1 MLLGYKLDGLV
12 VFFAQH
18 RHPHPITRDIRRDT
32 IDVLI
37 VISERRMEPYDIG
50 IFECVGLDPA
60 RYDYLLLKSRMY
72 ARPVFGALAKALVEC
87 DADQGGPTSSNYAL
101 FPFKNIRRPV
111 YPLDENV

>member
-1 MLLGYKLDGLV
+1 MGRTVL
-12 VFFAQH
+12 F
-18 RHPHPITRDIRRDT
+18 DT
-32 IDVLI
+32 IDALI